1 MYGRE
6 YDLGK
11 ACKKL
16 GIHIKTFKAWEKK
29 GFIPPARRNPITG
42 YRVLMDE
49 DIELVRKFI
58 QKRKKE
64 PKSRLGIN
72 KEKD

>member
-1 MYGRE
+1 MSNMLLYSADRICDDEGNALYGRE

-29 GFIPPARRNPITG
+29 GFIPKVRRNPIIG
-42 YRVLMDE
+42 Y
-49 DIELVRKFI
+49 
-58 QKRKKE
+58 
-64 PKSRLGIN
+64 
-72 KEKD
+72 